1 MEGGKFVSDS
11 NKTTQFEVKEVE
23 PIVAILQILMEKYGL
38 EVINE
43 LSDKQ

>member
-11 NKTTQFEVKEVE
+11 NKTAQFEIKELE
-23 PIVAILQILMEKYGL
+23 PIVAVLQILIEKYGL